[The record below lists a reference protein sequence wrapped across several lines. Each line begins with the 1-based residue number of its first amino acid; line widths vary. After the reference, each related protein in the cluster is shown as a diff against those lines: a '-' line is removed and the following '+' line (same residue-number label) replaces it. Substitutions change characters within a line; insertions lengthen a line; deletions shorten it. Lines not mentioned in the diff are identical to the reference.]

1 MMYVYHVSLVDD
13 GSGGLRPDIPDG
25 IPFSSISNG
34 APMLIVKTLTEV
46 PGLTPLTREE
56 AAAEV
61 VAMGFD
67 AEVLDRCGL
76 GGEV

>member
-1 MMYVYHVSLVDD
+1 MMFIYHVALVDD
-13 GSGGLRPDIPDG
+13 GAGGLRPDIPEG

-34 APMLIVKTLTEV
+34 APMLIVKTLEKI
-46 PGLTPLTREE
+46 PGLTPLTGD
-56 AAAEV
+56 AAEV
-61 VAMGFD
+61 IVGLMGFD